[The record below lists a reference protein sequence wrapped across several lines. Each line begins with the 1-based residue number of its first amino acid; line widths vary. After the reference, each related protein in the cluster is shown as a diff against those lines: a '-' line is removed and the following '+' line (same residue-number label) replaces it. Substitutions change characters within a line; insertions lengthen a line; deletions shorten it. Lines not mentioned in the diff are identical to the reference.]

1 MSYRDT
7 VRQRIIHT
15 IRSVGNDGYILHVKN
30 KSVYERDSYDEYG
43 NEIELL
49 PDEDVK
55 ENIEKIEFKYT
66 AKNLRGLELARF
78 SDNSERIRLSCVSQ
92 DFENV
97 DYMKNN
103 IYKGDNVYLFDGT
116 QLSIDEVN
124 HIGQTQNGEILLE
137 LICVR
142 P

>member
-1 MSYRDT
+1 MSYRDA

-30 KSVYERDSYDEYG
+30 KNVYERDSYDEYG

-49 PDEDVK
+49 PDEDAK

-66 AKNLRGLELARF
+66 SKNLRGLELARF
-78 SDNSERIRLSCVSQ
+78 TDNSERIRLSCVSQ

-103 IYKGDNVYLFDGT
+103 IYKGDNVYLFDDT
-116 QLSIDEVN
+116 QLSIDEVS